1 MEEWGFAAGDE
12 LELNGQRGTVLSLE
26 SPEQARQLGRLAVMM
41 HSGKQLSLKVSNL
54 LKVTHRSH
62 GSACDLSL
70 HSRRKLVS
78 TPVNHAPQLAVM
90 TFNLQHLANFPK
102 DPSIAR
108 RRLME
113 LTSGR
118 PPDLIA
124 IQEGLEGI
132 DLLAQVG
139 YSKLISSAVKAVPL
153 REALYGDE
161 AALEALPAIA
171 HESLMVNEFYLR
183 SDEECAWQLE
193 GTGVEQISSAVS
205 LGAPVDPQSP
215 KAEPQE
221 LRLQRIF
228 GNPDGVPPT
237 PMPYHSQTEEAP
249 GASAGSGRRS

>member
-12 LELNGQRGTVLSLE
+12 VELRGLSKLELNGQRGTVLSLE

-205 LGAPVDPQSP
+205 LGDDP
-215 KAEPQE
+215 
-221 LRLQRIF
+221 I
-228 GNPDGVPPT
+228 VP
-237 PMPYHSQTEEAP
+237 
-249 GASAGSGRRS
+249 RSVIWAK